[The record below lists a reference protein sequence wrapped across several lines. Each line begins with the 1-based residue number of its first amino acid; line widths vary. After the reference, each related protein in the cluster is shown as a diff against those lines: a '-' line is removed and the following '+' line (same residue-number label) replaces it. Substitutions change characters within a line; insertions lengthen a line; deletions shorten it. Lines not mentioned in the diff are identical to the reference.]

1 MAKCLDSELMAT
13 DGKRP
18 TGKAPIIPEGPL
30 KMHKEST
37 EEGLINWEREEAAKV
52 QVSSFS
58 FLPCPHLHPEGG
70 LGLMYSPGVYK

>member
-37 EEGLINWEREEAAKV
+37 EEGLIN
-52 QVSSFS
+52 
-58 FLPCPHLHPEGG
+58 
-70 LGLMYSPGVYK
+70 